1 MLKNYFKVA
10 FRSLLRNKGYAFIN
24 IAGLSIGMASAVLI
38 LLWVQNET
46 GFDRFHKNE
55 ATLYEAWNRG
65 VFDNKLQCW
74 STTPKILGPTL
85 KQEYPEIANTARV
98 NWGNNLLFTIGD
110 KRLMVSGTCTDPAFL
125 SMFSFPL
132 VSGNPNTVLNDVYS
146 MVITEKLAHKLF
158 GSQDPMGKLIRVD
171 DHDNFTV
178 KGVMKDLPNNTSF
191 DFEYLL
197 PWTYMEKR
205 GWSDSNWDNNSTST
219 YIQLNPNSTES
230 AVDARIKNITIRHL
244 DGKEQIEVFLHP
256 IMKWHLYSDFEN
268 GKIVG
273 GRIETV
279 RMFTI
284 IAVFILL
291 IACINFMNLSTARSE
306 KRAKEVGIRK
316 VIGARKGA
324 LIGQFLGE
332 SILLSFLSGLL
343 ALAIVQLSLHAFN
356 RLTDKVLYIGYDN
369 PNFWLSAIGFTL
381 FTGLLAGSY
390 PAFYL
395 SAFQPV
401 KVLKGTVKAARSRIN
416 PRKIL
421 VVFQFTFAITLIICT
436 IIVRNQQQ
444 YAQDRKTGYTRNNL
458 VYHFLTGDLEKNYS
472 LVKNELLSSGAAI
485 SVSKTSA
492 PLTEGWSNSWG
503 FEWPGKD
510 PNDKTIFNRY
520 CTDEDIVKT
529 AGFRLLQGRDLN
541 LRSFP
546 TDSTAIILNESAVR
560 AMNLK
565 NPVGQTIRDD
575 GISWHVVGVIE
586 DFVLRS
592 PFQTL
597 EPMVIEGSKGWFSVI
612 HFRLNGDRSNLRN
625 LQGAEQIFK
634 KYNPRFPFEY
644 HFIDEEYAKK
654 FDDTRR
660 TATLTG
666 LFAGLTI
673 FISCLGLFGLAAFM
687 AGNRIKE
694 IGVRKVLGA
703 SVANITAL
711 LSKEFL
717 WLMAISILIASP
729 VAWYA
734 MHQWLAG
741 YAYRINIQWWVF
753 ATTALLSLLIALAT
767 VSYQAIRAAIANPI
781 RSLRTE

>member
-1 MLKNYFKVA
+1 
-10 FRSLLRNKGYAFIN
+10 
-24 IAGLSIGMASAVLI
+24 
-38 LLWVQNET
+38 
-46 GFDRFHKNE
+46 
-55 ATLYEAWNRG
+55 
-65 VFDNKLQCW
+65 
-74 STTPKILGPTL
+74 
-85 KQEYPEIANTARV
+85 
-98 NWGNNLLFTIGD
+98 
-110 KRLMVSGTCTDPAFL
+110 
-125 SMFSFPL
+125 
-132 VSGNPNTVLNDVYS
+132 
-146 MVITEKLAHKLF
+146 
-158 GSQDPMGKLIRVD
+158 
-171 DHDNFTV
+171 
-178 KGVMKDLPNNTSF
+178 
-191 DFEYLL
+191 
-197 PWTYMEKR
+197 
-205 GWSDSNWDNNSTST
+205 
-219 YIQLNPNSTES
+219 
-230 AVDARIKNITIRHL
+230 
-244 DGKEQIEVFLHP
+244 
-256 IMKWHLYSDFEN
+256 
-268 GKIVG
+268 
-273 GRIETV
+273 
-279 RMFTI
+279 
-284 IAVFILL
+284 
-291 IACINFMNLSTARSE
+291 
-306 KRAKEVGIRK
+306 
-316 VIGARKGA
+316 
-324 LIGQFLGE
+324 
-332 SILLSFLSGLL
+332 
-343 ALAIVQLSLHAFN
+343 
-356 RLTDKVLYIGYDN
+356 
-369 PNFWLSAIGFTL
+369 
-381 FTGLLAGSY
+381 
-390 PAFYL
+390 
-395 SAFQPV
+395 
-401 KVLKGTVKAARSRIN
+401 
-416 PRKIL
+416 
-421 VVFQFTFAITLIICT
+421 
-436 IIVRNQQQ
+436 VRNQQQ